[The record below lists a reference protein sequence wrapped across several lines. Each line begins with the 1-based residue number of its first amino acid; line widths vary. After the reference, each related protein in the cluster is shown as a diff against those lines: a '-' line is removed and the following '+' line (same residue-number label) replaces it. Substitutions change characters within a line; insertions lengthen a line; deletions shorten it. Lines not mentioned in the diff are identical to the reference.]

1 MKRESEKMMLLET
14 RFHSA
19 HYDLVKRIHEEF
31 KEDLRV
37 YKGVTLPIVSGEG
50 PAHLML
56 DTSGEWSSVFG
67 MGGHSLG
74 KLPPMNLLL
83 TEYAVVADKGYQ
95 DIVFSEKDR
104 EAAYEEGDQYI
115 EKNKARLLSELVK
128 TMERK
133 LAILQG
139 KSVLS

>member
-1 MKRESEKMMLLET
+1 MKKESESMVELTT
-14 RFHSA
+14 RFYA
-19 HYDLVKRIHEEF
+19 VGYDLVRRIRDEF
-31 KEDLRV
+31 KEDLAV
-37 YKGVTLPIVSGEG
+37 YKGVTVPVISGEG

-56 DTSGEWSSVFG
+56 DTDGEWSSVFG

-83 TEYAVVADKGYQ
+83 TEYAIIADKGYQ
-95 DIVFSEKDR
+95 DIVFSESDR
-104 EAAYEEGDQYI
+104 TAAYEEGDRYVQ
-115 EKNKARLLSELVK
+115 KNKEKLLSGLVK

-139 KSVLS
+139 KSVLT